1 MNIDKL
7 KGFIDLIGKSDSSR
21 VSYFFDK
28 HKERIHAGLLE
39 RLQKEPRT
47 PYLHFV
53 LETPEGYQR
62 SWRYVQAF
70 GKALEGDIN
79 FFLTDQENIGKVR
92 AVEGHKIQDIVVL
105 IITLKEILSASI
117 NEHNRECSGTDHCLT
132 IKDIFMMNLILDY
145 SYIIL
150 SDALTEARDRIINRR
165 RNQLHEL
172 QCYSAKVVSIFNR
185 EDILDYL
192 SRAIFDIFG
201 FYGLFTGVDEENGKW
216 ELWNNG
222 ESGVDQRSQNL
233 MRKTIGEVLQTCQ
246 AHAITGQ
253 GDMTAFSPDLEEDYF
268 KFICTPILDRDYRI
282 LGVLSIHN
290 QGNVFTAEKFDKDL
304 LYQLFSITGA
314 VLSNSI
320 MVQEIANKREEL
332 RSLTGHLISFQE
344 EERKRIAGDIH
355 DTLTQALTGIG
366 YKALLC
372 QKLIERDPGRLKEE
386 LKKLI
391 MNIDETLIQ
400 SRQITGNLRPKIL
413 DDIGITAAFRKVLK
427 DFQVGEKVQIKF
439 SCPKRFH
446 VNSQIGITFFRI
458 LQEALQNIKKHSKAT
473 RVDVSLTLDENNSL
487 SLLIR
492 DNGCGFDANK
502 KNGGSWNSGL
512 GLIFMRERAEDLGG
526 KFQLGSKPGKGCQIK
541 IELSLDRAG

>member
-21 VSYFFDK
+21 VSYFFNK
-28 HKERIHAGLLE
+28 HREQIHSILME
-39 RLQKEPRT
+39 RLKNEPRT
-47 PYLHFV
+47 PYLRFV

-62 SWRYVQAF
+62 SWLYVEAF
-70 GKALEGDIN
+70 GKALEGDID
-79 FFLTDQENIGKVR
+79 FFLRDQENTGKIR
-92 AVEGHKIQDIVVL
+92 AIEGHKIQDIVVL
-105 IITLKEILSASI
+105 IITLKEILSGFI
-117 NEHNRECSGTDHCLT
+117 NEHNRECSGTDHSLT
-132 IKDIFMMNLILDY
+132 IKDIFMMNLIIDY

-150 SDALTEARDRIINRR
+150 SDAFTEARDQIINRR

-172 QCYSAKVVSIFNR
+172 QCYSAKVVSIFNK

-201 FYGLFTGVDEENGKW
+201 FYGLFIGVDEENGKW

-222 ESGVDQRSQNL
+222 ENGVDQEWQEQT
-233 MRKTIGEVLQTCQ
+233 RKTIGEVLQTCQ
-246 AHAITGQ
+246 AHAINAQ
-253 GDMTAFSPDLEEDYF
+253 GDITAFSPDLKEDYF

-290 QGNVFTAEKFDKDL
+290 QGNVFMAEKFDKDL

-386 LKKLI
+386 LKNLI
-391 MNIDETLIQ
+391 INIDETLSQ

-413 DDIGITAAFRKVLK
+413 DDIGIIAAFRKVLK
-427 DFQVGEKVQIKF
+427 DFQAEENVQIKF

-458 LQEALQNIKKHSKAT
+458 LQEALQNIKKHSNAT
-473 RVDVSLTLDENNSL
+473 QVDVSLTLDENNSL

-492 DNGCGFDANK
+492 DNGCGFDANR
-502 KNGGSWNSGL
+502 KNRGSWNSGL
-512 GLIFMRERAEDLGG
+512 GLLFMRERTEDLGG
-526 KFQLGSKPGKGCQIK
+526 KFQLVSKPEKGCRIK
-541 IELSLDRAG
+541 IELPLDRAR